1 MNSLERRLQIGLGL
15 SLVLLIGA
23 LWVVGNQS
31 VRGLTEDFV
40 ASRLEHDAESL
51 LAALVLDSDRTKLR
65 WRRLNQVYSQPL
77 SGHYYIVRFGEGD
90 VFTSRSLWDHFLDIP
105 TLSPGDAARLYKAGP
120 AGQKLLILVK
130 GFHKSGIDITL
141 AVAEDLSPIQARR
154 DRFKLGFSLLA
165 FVGLLLL
172 LLVQRLVVR
181 RSFHSLEAVRDD
193 VRNLEQGKTVKLCE
207 NVPLEILPLVQ
218 EFNHLLSLLTQRM
231 ERSRN
236 AVGNLAHALK
246 GPLNLLTRYF
256 DTGKGHEQTP
266 QNAQAWA
273 QIERIRSLMERELKR
288 ARLAGKGV
296 SGQHFNPHL
305 ELADLAKTLQLIH
318 QDRAL
323 DIRLQADDD
332 IPMFGDREDM
342 LELLGNLLDN
352 ACKWAES
359 RVVCRMTLDDGVR
372 MIIEDDGPGL
382 TEQELAA
389 LTRRGVRL
397 DETVEGHGL
406 GVSIARDIVKL
417 YEGTILFRRS
427 PELGGIRVE
436 VVLPLETS

>member
-77 SGHYYIVRFGEGD
+77 SGHYYIVRLGEGN
-90 VFTSRSLWDHFLDIP
+90 VFTSRSLWDHVLDIP
-105 TLSPGDAARLYKAGP
+105 TLSPGDAARLYKVGP

-130 GFHKSGIDITL
+130 GFHKYGIDITL
-141 AVAEDLSPIQARR
+141 AVAEDMSPIQARR
-154 DRFKLGFSLLA
+154 DRFKLGFALLA

-193 VRNLEQGKTVKLCE
+193 VRSLEQGKTVKLSE

-256 DTGKGHEQTP
+256 DVSEGREQTP
-266 QNAQAWA
+266 QNDQAWA

-323 DIRLQADDD
+323 DIQLQADDD
-332 IPMFGDREDM
+332 IPVFGDREDM
-342 LELLGNLLDN
+342 FELLGNLLDN

-359 RVVCRMTLDDGVR
+359 RVVCRMTLDGGVH
-372 MIIEDDGPGL
+372 MVIEDDGPGL
-382 TEQELAA
+382 TEQEFAG

-427 PELGGIRVE
+427 PELGGVRVE